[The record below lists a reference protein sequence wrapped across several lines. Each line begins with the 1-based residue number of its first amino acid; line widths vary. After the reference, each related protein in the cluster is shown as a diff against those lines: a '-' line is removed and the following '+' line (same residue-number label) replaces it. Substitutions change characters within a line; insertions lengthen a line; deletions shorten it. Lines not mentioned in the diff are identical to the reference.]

1 MSVKVESVDDQ
12 SKVDEVVMDP
22 ISSILEPPENI
33 SGGTFVSRVY
43 LAVGRRYIASM
54 RRSVQ
59 GIVLYE
65 ADRCLSDKYDALK
78 PFQRKVC
85 PNIAY
90 NLAKPIYT
98 DWHVYIL
105 FSAALLSFYNRRHY

>member
-78 PFQRKVC
+78 PFQRKQRC
-85 PNIAY
+85 S
-90 NLAKPIYT
+90 
-98 DWHVYIL
+98 L
-105 FSAALLSFYNRRHY
+105 FITGGIIRHCEGSRQLSFFHPSSSEK